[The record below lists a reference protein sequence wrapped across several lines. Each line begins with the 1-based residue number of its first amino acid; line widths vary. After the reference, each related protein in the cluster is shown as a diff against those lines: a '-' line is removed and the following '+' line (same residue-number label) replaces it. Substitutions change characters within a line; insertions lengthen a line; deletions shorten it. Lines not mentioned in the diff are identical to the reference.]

1 MSCRSKRGPK
11 NISFRE
17 TDRLCSVTPVRSH
30 KQPLRSPSKER
41 TSEINDAAETDTD
54 IREISDTTDDQAA
67 SIEEVV
73 TMIEEVSDIGR
84 KTANE
89 SDSASAAAQ
98 QQPASMSQVS
108 DNVESLSGRAK
119 QLRELL
125 STFDVSESALLNP
138 QKAAG

>member
-1 MSCRSKRGPK
+1 
-11 NISFRE
+11 
-17 TDRLCSVTPVRSH
+17 
-30 KQPLRSPSKER
+30 
-41 TSEINDAAETDTD
+41 
-54 IREISDTTDDQAA
+54 
-67 SIEEVV
+67 
-73 TMIEEVSDIGR
+73 MIEEVSDIGR